1 MRRRLLFTV
10 PLVLLLWET
19 GAATTPQALKTK
31 GTGSPEQDTV
41 QARDPLGEDHP
52 LWGLMHLGLLP
63 AMKLLAEAQQQ
74 GTVTTM
80 DSEDLLAKLRRPL
93 QGPEPDRDPLHH
105 SLPEGSWE
113 ESEPEPQAPLRRVVL
128 AGPEEDRDHLY
139 HGSGDS

>member
-1 MRRRLLFTV
+1 MRRLLFTV

-19 GAATTPQALKTK
+19 GTAATPQALKT
-31 GTGSPEQDTV
+31 GSPKQDTV
-41 QARDPLGEDHP
+41 KAPAPLGEDHP

-80 DSEDLLAKLRRPL
+80 DSEDPLAKLRTPL

-113 ESEPEPQAPLRRVVL
+113 VSEPEPQAPLRRLVL
-128 AGPEEDRDHLY
+128 AGPEEDRDHLH
-139 HGSGDS
+139 HGSGGSQGQ